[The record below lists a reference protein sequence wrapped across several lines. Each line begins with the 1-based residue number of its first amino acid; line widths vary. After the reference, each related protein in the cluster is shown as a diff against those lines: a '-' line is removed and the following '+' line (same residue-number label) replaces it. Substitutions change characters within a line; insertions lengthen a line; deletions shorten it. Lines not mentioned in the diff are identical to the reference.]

1 MKYKIYYGVL
11 KIAILFLVLFVM
23 IRYLLPTSKAR
34 ITATEGTIHTTQLQT
49 NERQASLKQEGMAD
63 WMRMKK
69 NDKNSERKSI
79 PNVQERQETL
89 DKRFLKADGKV
100 IKDKAGLGEIVQ
112 LRGTNVGGWQLME
125 AWMCPTN
132 APDQKTAIATLT
144 ERFGKEKAEELIK
157 VYENAWWQERDFD
170 YVKELNFNVLRLPIS
185 YLNLLDE
192 DGKLREDTLSTY
204 DWFVRECAKRDIYVI
219 LDLHA
224 ACGSQNG
231 RDHSGDI
238 SGSVLFTDSKA
249 QELTISLWVQLAQ
262 HYKGNPTIA
271 GYDLLNEPEGNEE
284 ERSPWGAVQL
294 PFFDRLYHAIREVDP
309 DHIIIFNAIWE
320 PTNMP
325 NPEEYGW
332 ENVMYEYHFYGWD
345 DINNVDY
352 QRNFIDSKVKNNQQA
367 GHNVPVLVGE
377 FTMFEKLPSWEYA
390 IHTFHEQG
398 WSWTTWTYKTVEMG
412 SWGIF
417 HSSINTTPKADIYH
431 DSAEVIKEKWSKVTT
446 EGSFTKNQYLYDLLR
461 TMADECAGSENT
473 RKWFQNF
480 DMEDVSLRAGT
491 DAEAELVSSKET
503 YASRK
508 DSQVI
513 KLKVTGTKST
523 PSATSRNVCI
533 SPMIRDSVD
542 ASGMDYLIFETY
554 SRQGNRSLYVTLVD
568 GSGAV
573 WSQYTAAEAM
583 PGAYRWE
590 KLFLDLRKA
599 KVDLS
604 NLIEVRIGANEP
616 GTYYFDNIYFAT
628 SYADPLPEETI
639 LHMQEDKGQ
648 PGRIIDWEDVPASS
662 DDAKKKPLGKRLLPA
677 AIAAGIVIV
686 GSCII
691 GIGIAQL
698 RKQHGKGR
706 NKRQNR

>member
-1 MKYKIYYGVL
+1 MKYKEYYGVL

-23 IRYLLPTSKAR
+23 IRYWLPVSNAK
-34 ITATEGTIHTTQLQT
+34 ITAKEGTIHITQLQT
-49 NERQASLKQEGMAD
+49 NDKQASSEQEGMAD
-63 WMRMKK
+63 RMRAK
-69 NDKNSERKSI
+69 NKNKNSEPKSI
-79 PNVQERQETL
+79 PNVQETL

-100 IKDKAGLGEIVQ
+100 LKDQAGLGKIVQ

-132 APDQKTAIATLT
+132 APDQKTMIATLR

-157 VYENAWWQERDFD
+157 VYENAWWQESDFD
-170 YVKELNFNVLRLPIS
+170 KVKELNFNVLRLPIS

-192 DGKLREDTLSTY
+192 DGNLREDTLATY
-204 DWFVRECAKRDIYVI
+204 DWFVQECAKRDIYVI

-224 ACGSQNG
+224 APGSQNG

-238 SGSVLFTDSKA
+238 SGSVLFTDSNA

-284 ERSPWGAVQL
+284 ERAPWGTVQI
-294 PFFDRLYHAIREVDP
+294 PFFDRLYHTIREVDP

-325 NPEEYGW
+325 SPAEYGW

-345 DINNVDY
+345 GIDNVAF

-390 IHTFHEQG
+390 IRTFNEQG

-417 HSSINTTPKADIYH
+417 HSSRNATPKADIYR
-431 DSAEVIKEKWSKVTT
+431 DTADVIADKWSKVTT
-446 EGSFTKNQYLYDLLR
+446 EGSFTKNQYLHDLLKVL
-461 TMADECAGSENT
+461 ADESAGSKNI

-480 DMEDVSLRAGT
+480 ETEDIMLRAGT

-503 YASRK
+503 YTSRE

-513 KLKVTGTKST
+513 KLKVTGEERMPTT
-523 PSATSRNVCI
+523 TSRNVCI
-533 SPMIRDSVD
+533 PPMIRDSVD
-542 ASGMDYLIFETY
+542 ASGMDYLILETY
-554 SRQGNRSLYVTLVD
+554 SRQGNRALYVTLVD
-568 GSGAV
+568 GTGAT
-573 WSQYTAAEAM
+573 WSHYTEAEAM
-583 PGAYRWE
+583 PVAYQWE
-590 KLFLDLRKA
+590 KLFVDLRKA
-599 KVDLS
+599 KVDLT
-604 NLIEVRIGANEP
+604 NLIEIRIGVNEP

-639 LHMQEDKGQ
+639 LHMQEDKGR
-648 PGRIIDWEDVPASS
+648 PGRITDWEDVSASS
-662 DDAKKKPLGKRLLPA
+662 DNVSDAKKKSFDKDRYLLA
-677 AIAAGIVIV
+677 AILAGAVIV

-691 GIGIAQL
+691 GIAMHLL
-698 RKQHGKGR
+698 RKHR
-706 NKRQNR
+706 RKR